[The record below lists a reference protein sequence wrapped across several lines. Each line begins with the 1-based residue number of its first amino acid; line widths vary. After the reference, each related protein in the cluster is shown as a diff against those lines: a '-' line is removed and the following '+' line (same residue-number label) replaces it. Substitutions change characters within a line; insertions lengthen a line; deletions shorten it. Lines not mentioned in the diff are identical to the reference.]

1 MSNFSSAP
9 FKSISDYILA
19 PLDNVMNAAVSG
31 LASAIST
38 PLNLASIIF
47 IFLYGYNV
55 MTGRTALSMNSL
67 LNNVIKIVVVTT
79 MATNADTF
87 NIYVKDVF
95 FNDLVNA
102 IGNALNNNTTGS
114 NVFDHIL
121 LKSSTRYQEVLA
133 KAWFLEKIM
142 VGLLGSL
149 MILAVIVFCI
159 GGFIVQMFT
168 QVALVMIIGL
178 GPLFIS
184 LYLFNATRKFT
195 DAWITTL
202 ANFTILQ
209 VLVIMLGTIMCKIIL
224 HVLDGTYESIY
235 LLFPPVVVISI
246 VGAILFRAL
255 PGIASAL
262 ASGGPYFNTGVA
274 SGGQVFHML
283 SSGASAGGNAAKS
296 AISKL
301 SGAAGGAAAKAA
313 GGAAAKAAGGVANTA
328 ARAAGVGGRGRGRF

>member
-1 MSNFSSAP
+1 MSDFSFSP
-9 FKSISDYILA
+9 FESISGYILQ
-19 PLDNVMNAAVSG
+19 PLNNVMNTTVSG
-31 LASAIST
+31 LSSAISA

-55 MTGRTALSMNSL
+55 MTGRVALSMNSL
-67 LNNVIKIVVVTT
+67 LNNVVKIVIVTT

-87 NIYVKDVF
+87 NTYVKNIF
-95 FNDLVNA
+95 FGDLANA
-102 IGNALNNNTTGS
+102 IGNALNSNPS
-114 NVFDHIL
+114 DANVFDYIL
-121 LKSSTRYQEVLA
+121 LKTSVRYQEVLA
-133 KAWFLEKIM
+133 AAWFLEKIM

-149 MILAVIVFCI
+149 MIMAVIVFCI
-159 GGFIVQMFT
+159 GGFIVQMFA

-202 ANFTILQ
+202 VNFTILQ

-224 HVLDGTYESIY
+224 YVLDGTYESIY
-235 LLFPPVVVISI
+235 FLFPPVVVISI

-262 ASGGPYFNTGVA
+262 SSGGPYFNAGIS
-274 SGGQVFHML
+274 SGGQIFTML
-283 SSGASAGGNAAKS
+283 SSGAKTSRNAAKS
-296 AISKL
+296 AVSTL
-301 SGAAGGAAAKAA
+301 SGAAGTAAKAA
-313 GGAAAKAAGGVANTA
+313 KIGGN
-328 ARAAGVGGRGRGRF
+328 GRGRF